1 MSRWLREPLLH
12 FVLLGALIFGAY
24 ALVTRDDG
32 NRPDE
37 IVVTQAQ
44 LAMLATTFAGT
55 WQRPPTA
62 DEMDGLI
69 RDYVREEVAAREAVA
84 LGLDRDDTV
93 IRRRLRQKLE
103 FISEDMTSRAE
114 PTERE
119 LQDYLA
125 AHESMFRTERRFTFT
140 QVYLDRE
147 RRGDRLQSDTDA
159 LLARLRADLDL
170 DALTLGDSLLLGSHF
185 DALPA
190 SEVAREFGEDFAK
203 TLATLAVGSW
213 EGPIASGYGVHLVRI
228 SRRDDGDV
236 PSLAQSR
243 EAVEREWSNA
253 QRAAA
258 SEAFYRGLLTHY
270 SVKIEPPRTM
280 PDGGKPGLA
289 DARP

>member
-12 FVLLGALIFGAY
+12 FVLLGALIFAGY
-24 ALVTRDDG
+24 ALVSRDDG
-32 NRPDE
+32 NRADE
-37 IVVTQAQ
+37 IVVTQPQ

-69 RDYVREEVAAREAVA
+69 RDYLREEVAAREAVA
-84 LGLDRDDTV
+84 LGLDKDDTV

-114 PTERE
+114 PTEHE

-125 AHESMFRTERRFTFT
+125 AHEDVFRTERRFTFT
-140 QVYLDRE
+140 QVYLDPE
-147 RRGDRLQSDTDA
+147 RRGDRLPRDADA
-159 LLARLRADLDL
+159 LLARLRADPGL
-170 DALTLGDSLLLGSHF
+170 DALTLGDSLLLGSRF

-190 SEVAREFGEDFAK
+190 SEVAREFGEDFAAR
-203 TLATLAVGSW
+203 LATLAIGSW
-213 EGPIASGYGVHLVRI
+213 QGPVASGYGVHLVRI
-228 SRRDDGDV
+228 VRRDDGEV

-243 EAVEREWSNA
+243 EAVKREWSNA
-253 QRAAA
+253 QRTAAN
-258 SEAFYRGLLTHY
+258 EAFYRGLLARY
-270 SVKIEPPRTM
+270 SVKIERPRATA
-280 PDGGKPGLA
+280 DGGKPDLA

>member
-12 FVLLGALIFGAY
+12 FVLLGALIFAGY
-24 ALVTRDDG
+24 ALVSRDDG
-32 NRPDE
+32 NRLDE

-55 WQRPPTA
+55 WQRPPTV

-69 RDYVREEVAAREAVA
+69 RDYLREEVAAREAVA
-84 LGLDRDDTV
+84 LGLDKDDTV

-114 PTERE
+114 PTEHE

-125 AHESMFRTERRFTFT
+125 AHEDVFRTERRFTFT
-140 QVYLDRE
+140 QVYLDPE
-147 RRGDRLQSDTDA
+147 RRGDRLPRDADA
-159 LLARLRADLDL
+159 LLARLQADPGL
-170 DALTLGDSLLLGSHF
+170 DALTLGDSLLLGSRF

-190 SEVAREFGEDFAK
+190 SEVAREFGEDFAAR
-203 TLATLAVGSW
+203 LATLAIGSW
-213 EGPIASGYGVHLVRI
+213 QGPVASGYGVHLVRI
-228 SRRDDGDV
+228 VRRDDGEV

-243 EAVEREWSNA
+243 EAVKREWSNA
-253 QRAAA
+253 QRTAA
-258 SEAFYRGLLTHY
+258 SEAFYRGLLARY
-270 SVKIEPPRTM
+270 SVKIERPHAAADSSK
-280 PDGGKPGLA
+280 PDLA